1 LRRGGRTA
9 AGQVVCRGRP
19 RACGGAASPPPIG
32 AKSATTPPPRTSAAA
47 ASSLEPLAQGSQ
59 TGDFTDHP
67 PLPRGT
73 RGSNGYITTTAGS
86 PRADQAC
93 IENAD
98 AVHRE
103 RTVPVLLVRIRP
115 LRPDRPRR
123 PPHLGTRHRHRLR
136 QRTVA
141 VPRVLCGAPVAPRG
155 DRMEH
160 RKPPHHHRPA
170 DQANRLEGGAFP
182 RRKSSAASI
191 TGGDDGNVAR
201 RPDALGGGLGS
212 RLPYLAFVGMSTA
225 VSRRHLDVPVAR

>member
-1 LRRGGRTA
+1 MRRGGRTA

-136 QRTVA
+136 QRTSGSA
-141 VPRVLCGAPVAPRG
+141 ARALRRSRCPAGGPDGTPEAPAS
-155 DRMEH
+155 
-160 RKPPHHHRPA
+160 
-170 DQANRLEGGAFP
+170 
-182 RRKSSAASI
+182 SSASRP
-191 TGGDDGNVAR
+191 GEQAR
-201 RPDALGGGLGS
+201 RRG
-212 RLPYLAFVGMSTA
+212 
-225 VSRRHLDVPVAR
+225 VSSPQVQRGVDYGRRRW